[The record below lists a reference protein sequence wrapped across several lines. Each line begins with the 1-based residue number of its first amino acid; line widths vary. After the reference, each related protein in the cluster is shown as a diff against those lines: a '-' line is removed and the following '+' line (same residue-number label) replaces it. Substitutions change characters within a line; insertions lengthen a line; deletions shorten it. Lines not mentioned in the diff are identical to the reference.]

1 MTKWFVLGFVIMGIM
16 MGLALDGFAEEKT
29 YSGRVIDAETREP
42 IEGAVVVI
50 HWNEATRTLI
60 GDWSARL
67 KDVKETLTDKD
78 GQWAIKGPAGGENS
92 LSYFLA
98 LIPGLYYTRQPEF
111 VIFKPGYCSW
121 PAGLSI
127 EACKGR
133 MKGTGPGKLME
144 GQTLE
149 LPRLT
154 SREFRLMALTV
165 GPIFSTSDDPE
176 TKKKILKKQLEFLRL
191 IDEERI
197 SLGLSEYGY
206 YKELRNEK

>member
-29 YSGRVIDAETREP
+29 YSGRVIDAETRDP

-154 SREFRLMALTV
+154 QIEDRLGAQRV
-165 GPIFSTSDDPE
+165 GPISSYSDNPKRE
-176 TKKKILKKQLEFLRL
+176 TEILRKQPEFLRL
-191 IDEERI
+191 LNEERKN
-197 SLGLSEYGY
+197 LGLDEYMF
-206 YKELRNEK
+206 